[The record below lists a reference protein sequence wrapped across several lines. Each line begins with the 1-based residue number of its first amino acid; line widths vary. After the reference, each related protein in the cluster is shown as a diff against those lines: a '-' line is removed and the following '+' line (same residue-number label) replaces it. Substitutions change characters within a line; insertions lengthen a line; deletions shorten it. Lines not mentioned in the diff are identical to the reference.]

1 MQMSF
6 SVPVAIFM
14 PTFSLL
20 EFVRSFLC
28 FLDRYVHAEIWK
40 PG

>member
-6 SVPVAIFM
+6 SLPVTIFM
-14 PTFSLL
+14 PTFPLL

-28 FLDRYVHAEIWK
+28 LLIFLS
-40 PG
+40 